1 MRPTVLLVEDD
12 CTLRFLAIDA
22 LSMLDTCVIACASA
36 DEALSVLE
44 GSKTISL
51 VFTDIRM
58 PGLLDGL
65 QLAALVAQ
73 RWPHLSILVTSG
85 NRLAGDVLPAKAL
98 FLAKPWTLEMLFK
111 SVQALLPQPNESA
124 HF

>member
-12 CTLRFLAIDA
+12 CTLRLLAIDA
-22 LSMLDTCVIACASA
+22 LAMLDTCVIACASA

-44 GSKTISL
+44 GQKPISL

-65 QLAALVAQ
+65 QLAALVAE
-73 RWPHLSILVTSG
+73 RWPHLAILVTSG
-85 NRLAGDVLPAKAL
+85 NRLAGDVLPPKAR
-98 FLAKPWTLEMLFK
+98 FLAKPWTLEMLFN
-111 SVQALLPQPNESA
+111 SVEALLPAPNASKPL
-124 HF
+124 

>member
-44 GSKTISL
+44 GSKSISL

-85 NRLAGDVLPAKAL
+85 NRLAGDVLPAKAQ

-111 SVQALLPQPNESA
+111 SVQALLPHPNESA